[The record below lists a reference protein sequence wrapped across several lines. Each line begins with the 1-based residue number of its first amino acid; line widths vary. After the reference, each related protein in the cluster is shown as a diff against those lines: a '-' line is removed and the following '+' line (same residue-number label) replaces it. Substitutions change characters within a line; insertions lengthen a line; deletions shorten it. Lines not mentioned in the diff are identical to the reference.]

1 MCYNKTLTMAK
12 LPQNTRNNNYEEEWF
27 NTLTPAQRQFWH
39 WMITIDGMAR
49 STARNYVGYVSE
61 CSIYVQQLLGYTVDF
76 YTLESP
82 REVAQMKELL
92 FSNPVFRL
100 HSAALPT
107 LKSALN
113 KFTQYMENK
122 NNTKSYIPMINRK
135 DAFHEWLLANSYRE
149 STANNYAYNVQRC
162 SAYMSEHIETYD
174 FYRAQNLEELKQKVH
189 RLLRDAS
196 FNDMDVASHAQCS
209 NALKRYCEFMKS
221 ECR

>member
-1 MCYNKTLTMAK
+1 MAK

-27 NTLTPAQRQFWH
+27 NTLTPAQSQFWH
-39 WMITIDGMAR
+39 WMITSDGMAR
-49 STARNYVGYVSE
+49 STARDYVVYVNE

-113 KFTQYMENK
+113 KFAIYME
-122 NNTKSYIPMINRK
+122 RK
-135 DAFHEWLLANSYRE
+135 EREDEGLL
-149 STANNYAYNVQRC
+149 
-162 SAYMSEHIETYD
+162 
-174 FYRAQNLEELKQKVH
+174 
-189 RLLRDAS
+189 
-196 FNDMDVASHAQCS
+196 
-209 NALKRYCEFMKS
+209 
-221 ECR
+221 